1 MWFADSYNVIAR
13 LPSIGLATEDRGPR
27 MKASRQAATKEQVDL
42 IPLCRLRAGEGG
54 CVGDVLGTCDM
65 VHRLREMGLY
75 DGARIQMIRPG
86 SPCIIRLQ
94 GQRLGFRMDDCAHV
108 MVRLNAVAS

>member
-1 MWFADSYNVIAR
+1 MESTRFGDEV
-13 LPSIGLATEDRGPR
+13 PSVDDRGPG
-27 MKASRQAATKEQVDL
+27 MKATGQAKAKETQVDL
-42 IPLCRLRAGEGG
+42 IPLGRLRAGEGG
-54 CVGDVLGTCDM
+54 CVGEVLGTCDM

-108 MVRLNAVAS
+108 MVRVSAVAS

>member
-1 MWFADSYNVIAR
+1 
-13 LPSIGLATEDRGPR
+13 
-27 MKASRQAATKEQVDL
+27 MKASGQAKAKETQVDL
-42 IPLCRLRAGEGG
+42 IPLGRLRAGQGG
-54 CVGDVLGTCDM
+54 CVGEVLGPCDM

-108 MVRLNAVAS
+108 MVRVSAVAS

>member
-1 MWFADSYNVIAR
+1 
-13 LPSIGLATEDRGPR
+13 
-27 MKASRQAATKEQVDL
+27 MKASMQAVMKNSPVAL
-42 IPLCRLRAGEGG
+42 IPLCRLRAGEKGR
-54 CVGDVLGTCDM
+54 VGEVVGTCDL

-75 DGARIQMIRPG
+75 DGAQVQMIRPG

-108 MVRLNAVAS
+108 MVRVSAVAS